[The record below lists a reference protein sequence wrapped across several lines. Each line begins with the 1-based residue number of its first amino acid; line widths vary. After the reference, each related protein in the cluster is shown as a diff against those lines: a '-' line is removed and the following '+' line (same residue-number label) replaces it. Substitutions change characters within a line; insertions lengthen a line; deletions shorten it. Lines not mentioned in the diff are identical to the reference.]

1 VNQKPHALDQP
12 GQRLTVGAVAEA
24 DVEPLEHREAAIRG
38 RVNVEL
44 DGLRSQLERR
54 RAGLSR
60 QPRTLEILRQAA
72 LAR

>member
-1 VNQKPHALDQP
+1 MKIAPQKKGRGPEAHALDQP

-44 DGLRSQLERR
+44 DGLRS
-54 RAGLSR
+54 
-60 QPRTLEILRQAA
+60 
-72 LAR
+72 